1 MAIFTSAQSFLD
13 SDSTWDNKGDIAFA
27 NANDCADVLS
37 IGASNQI
44 LHVSA
49 CGIPEWS
56 SDITVKGNLTVEGTT
71 TTIESTVTTIAD
83 PLVIYS
89 QGTTGTPTKDSGFI
103 VERGCS
109 ANVGFLWDESE
120 DEFAVV
126 GCTSETGTTAGN
138 VTISGYG
145 NLRANIGYM
154 QGGLHTSG
162 CIVLTSAATTVNLID
177 NNANALTYST
187 CGKAGIVKMVTTNC
201 GEGVTMSGTLA
212 VSGGCLDLS
221 GAATDI
227 DVVDNNAC
235 AISFDAAGQAGILAI
250 DSQNCAEKVKMSAA
264 LTVAGTITVGTD
276 GSGSDV
282 VFYSCTSGDNLT
294 WDSSAEKLTVTGTN
308 GQTALD
314 VADGNLVV
322 ADMLDVN
329 GTVDFDLTDF
339 DLASSGDIDITSTSD
354 AACSIYIRA
363 NGGTSESIYIH
374 ADQGQGGGA
383 NSCASIAIK
392 SDAGGINIDAG
403 IGSGSA
409 MVLNASGGGSA
420 QIRLQTNG
428 TGTGISGG
436 GCAAAIHIAPSAG
449 GIRAVS
455 AVDACGAIYIATNGG
470 TDDTLLIH
478 ADQGTGAD
486 SINIYSDDGGI
497 TLGVPDGKSILLHG
511 STVFNDEV
519 TITYNATDTVVD
531 TTKGN
536 KFDLTFGAGNI
547 TDLYLQPP
555 DGPANIVLR
564 LIQDGTGSRVVTN
577 WYKNGGSV
585 GSPSGT
591 TKVHFA
597 GGTKPTLST
606 AANAV
611 DVFAFYYD
619 GSNWHGTVSLDSKAY
634 S

>member
-1 MAIFTSAQSFLD
+1 MAVFTSAQTFLD
-13 SDSTWDNKGDIAFA
+13 ADSVWDNKGDIAFA

-109 ANVGFLWDESE
+109 ANVGFLWDESA

-162 CIVLTSAATTVNLID
+162 CIVLTNAATTVNLID
-177 NNANALTYST
+177 NNANALTFST
-187 CGKAGIVKMVTTNC
+187 CGKAGIVKMVTTDC

-212 VSGGCLDLS
+212 VSGGCLNLS

-235 AISFDAAGQAGILAI
+235 AVSFDASGQAGILAI
-250 DSQNCAEKVKMSAA
+250 DSQNCSEKVKMSAA
-264 LTVAGTITVGTD
+264 LTVAGTVTVGTD

-282 VFYSCTSGDNLT
+282 VFYSATAGDNLT
-294 WDSSAEKLTVTGTN
+294 WDASEELLTITGTN
-308 GQTALD
+308 GQTALN

-322 ADMLDVN
+322 ADTLDLNGIMDHN
-329 GTVDFDLTDF
+329 GTAFSTCV
-339 DLASSGDIDITSTSD
+339 SGNIEIKTVND
-354 AACSIYIRA
+354 A
-363 NGGTSESIYIH
+363 
-374 ADQGQGGGA
+374 Q
-383 NSCASIAIK
+383 
-392 SDAGGINIDAG
+392 
-403 IGSGSA
+403 
-409 MVLNASGGGSA
+409 NAVWI
-420 QIRLQTNG
+420 Q
-428 TGTGISGG
+428 
-436 GCAAAIHIAPSAG
+436 
-449 GIRAVS
+449 
-455 AVDACGAIYIATNGG
+455 TNGG
-470 TDDTLLIH
+470 TCETIFIKSGQGTSVTEGSASIELLSAVGGVELRSNADLANSIQLTADGGTTTSMLLLNDTGTGATEGSASLQITSDVGGINLKSGLNGAGALRLTADGGANETIIIH

-486 SINIYSDDGGI
+486 SINIMSDAGGI
-497 TLGVPDGKSILLHG
+497 TLAVADGKSILLHG

-536 KFDLTFGAGNI
+536 KFDLTFGTGNI
-547 TDLYLQPP
+547 TDLYLHPT

-564 LIQDGTGSRVVTN
+564 LVQDGTGCRVVTN
-577 WYKNGGSV
+577 WFKNGGTV
-585 GSPSGT
+585 CSPSGT

-606 AANAV
+606 AAGAV
-611 DVFAFYYD
+611 DLFAFYYD
-619 GSNWHGTVSLDSKAY
+619 GSNWHGTTSLDTKAY
-634 S
+634 C